1 MQIATLLR
9 NSLWLVIGS
18 SQRLNSWPRAIKW
31 VWAAGCWLAHQTIK
45 LGIQHILSRSWRPRQ
60 VEWVGGSD
68 AQGPY
73 TCSLA
78 SSFLTHLYGLIGSSL
93 WLMLT
98 EKEQIQAWFVD
109 LHDMLEHPKAD
120 SSLSTTGPLWGGSE
134 VQWWREVLLLDRTSR
149 SASTYLF
156 FLEEEL
162 A

>member
-1 MQIATLLR
+1 
-9 NSLWLVIGS
+9 
-18 SQRLNSWPRAIKW
+18 
-31 VWAAGCWLAHQTIK
+31 
-45 LGIQHILSRSWRPRQ
+45 
-60 VEWVGGSD
+60 
-68 AQGPY
+68 
-73 TCSLA
+73 
-78 SSFLTHLYGLIGSSL
+78 
-93 WLMLT
+93 MLT